1 MQGRRR
7 RSPTSCNKC
16 LTPPPVSSVT
26 RGSLTAVCPHYSTM
40 SFTGWTCQKELC
52 TSWLSWCIVVCMVKH
67 LGTSPTISLHAASD
81 VAIPGAVSV
90 PRTDNNFSYL
100 AVDSTRT
107 AVGLSRSL
115 VRLSG
120 THYLTNLK
128 IRREVLTVL
137 NSSLR
142 QSCSVFTNLNDM
154 RYINSHLT
162 YLLTY

>member
-90 PRTDNNFSYL
+90 PRTDNNVPRCRLDTYGRRAF
-100 AVDSTRT
+100 AI
-107 AVGLSRSL
+107 AG
-115 VRLSG
+115 RLSWNS
-120 THYLTNLK
+120 LPDELK
-128 IRREVLTVL
+128 DPARGSDSFKQFLKTIL
-137 NSSLR
+137 
-142 QSCSVFTNLNDM
+142 FGF
-154 RYINSHLT
+154 Y
-162 YLLTY
+162 